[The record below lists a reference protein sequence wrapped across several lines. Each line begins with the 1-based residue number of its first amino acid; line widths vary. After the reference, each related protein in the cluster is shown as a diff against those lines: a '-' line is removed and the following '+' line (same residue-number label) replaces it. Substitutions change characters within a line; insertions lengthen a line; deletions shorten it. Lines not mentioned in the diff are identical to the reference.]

1 MYNYGKMKGFV
12 VYKQN
17 TSNITNPD
25 PVMANWGQ
33 DVRRVV
39 KPVAVVDEEDVEFD
53 GELVPPEAAAAAA
66 AAAFR

>member
-1 MYNYGKMKGFV
+1 
-12 VYKQN
+12 
-17 TSNITNPD
+17 
-25 PVMANWGQ
+25 MANWGQ

-53 GELVPPEAAAAAA
+53 GELVPPEEAAAAA